1 MKRARGAKGL
11 LMDLENEVRRFV
23 EGWEE
28 EARRAEGEGVPLEVD
43 SEDEEIV
50 FVGRDGGMR
59 DTDRESVV
67 KREMMLFDSL
77 EGDQGAGFGYVNI
90 SAFCGF
96 RVIIG
101 FDG

>member
-59 DTDRESVV
+59 DSRESVV

-77 EGDQGAGFGYVNI
+77 EGDQGAGFGYVTFI

-96 RVIIG
+96 RVIG